1 MQINLPKPDDNIKTA
16 YRQLIADIDRAIAEL
31 VDQRYPD
38 SLNCKPGC
46 DSCCVP
52 FSLLPLEAAIASE
65 ALAGT
70 DVGASATPER
80 CALLLDGLCSIYSAR
95 PIICRT
101 QGLPI
106 AYLDESG
113 ENLEVSACP
122 LNFADDYSF
131 CLADLLLLD
140 QFNSRLIELNL
151 SYCRSNGLEPTKRI
165 PISALVS
172 PG

>member
-1 MQINLPKPDDNIKTA
+1 MQINLPKPDDKIKTA
-16 YRQLIADIDRAIAEL
+16 YRQLIAEIDQAIAEL
-31 VDQRYPD
+31 VEKRYPD

-52 FSLLPLEAAIASE
+52 FSLLPLEAALASE

-70 DVGASATPER
+70 DVTATTDPER
-80 CALLLDGLCSIYSAR
+80 CALLLNGLCSIYSAR

-122 LNFADDYSF
+122 LNFADDYPFS
-131 CLADLLLLD
+131 LDDLLLLD
-140 QFNSRLIELNL
+140 QFNSRLIELNVR
-151 SYCRSNGLEPTKRI
+151 YCRSNGLEPTKRI
-165 PISALVS
+165 PIRTLAFPS
-172 PG
+172 